1 MLDTEKRDGS
11 LPESEDRFKLFFENA
26 PLGYQSLDENGC
38 FIEINERWSEILGYS
53 REEVIGKW
61 FGDFLAKQYVEGFR
75 ERFKLFK
82 SQGNIHSEF
91 EMVRKDGSTIFVGFD
106 GRIGYTADGE
116 FKQTHCILDN
126 ISERVKAE
134 NLLKE
139 SEERFRQLFELSPVG
154 KSMTGIDGSL
164 HVNKAFRDMVGYS
177 DEELMRMKWQDIT
190 HPDDITKSAELIQ
203 SLMDDPVTHASIEK
217 RFIHKN
223 GGIVW
228 VEVSVFLY
236 RKDGQPQFFITT
248 AINITDRKQTEI
260 MLKES
265 EEKYRGLVEV
275 SSDAIFINQR
285 NQITYLNP
293 AALRLFGAKDPEQL
307 IGKSPFTVF
316 DPMYHQAIGQRIGE
330 MFKRETVAPMIEERI
345 VRLDGSVADV
355 EVTATSFKLQGEL
368 AIQVVL
374 RDVTERKRAE
384 RQIVSFN
391 EELEKLVQQR
401 TAELNESI
409 AELEEQTR
417 VFVGR
422 EMRIIELKD
431 RVEELEQQIKERAN
445 LKY

>member
-1 MLDTEKRDGS
+1 MLDEKKGS
-11 LPESEDRFKLFFENA
+11 GELPESVERFKLFFENA

-38 FIEINERWSEILGYS
+38 FIEINDRWSEVLGYS

-75 ERFKLFK
+75 ERFQLFK

-91 EMVRKDGSTIFVGFD
+91 EMVRKDGATIFVGFD
-106 GRIGYTADGE
+106 GRIGYTPEGS

-134 NLLKE
+134 NLLRE

-164 HVNKAFRDMVGYS
+164 HVNKAFCDMVGYS
-177 DEELMRMKWQDIT
+177 EKELESMKWQDIT
-190 HPDDITKSAELIQ
+190 HPDDISKSAEFIQ
-203 SLMDDPVTHASIEK
+203 SIIDGKVEYSRIEK
-217 RFIHKN
+217 RFTHKN
-223 GGIVW
+223 GDVVW
-228 VEVSVFLY
+228 ADVSTNLY
-236 RKDGQPQFFITT
+236 RKDGQPRYFITS
-248 AINITDRKQTEI
+248 AINITDRKQAEL

-265 EEKYRGLVEV
+265 EEKYRALVEV

-285 NQITYLNP
+285 NTITYLNR
-293 AALRLFGAKDPEQL
+293 AALRLFGANDPEQI
-307 IGKSPFTVF
+307 IGKSPFSVF
-316 DPMYHQAIGQRIGE
+316 DPDFHHAIGQRIDE
-330 MFKRETVAPMIEERI
+330 MFESELVVPTIEERI
-345 VRLDGSVADV
+345 VRLDGTKVDV

-368 AIQVVL
+368 AIHVVL
-374 RDVTERKRAE
+374 RDVTERKQAE

-391 EELEKLVQQR
+391 EELEKLVQLR

-431 RVEELEQQIKERAN
+431 RVDELERQLKEKTN
-445 LKY
+445 SK

>member
-1 MLDTEKRDGS
+1 MLDEKKGDNG
-11 LPESEDRFKLFFENA
+11 LPESVERFKLFFENA

-38 FIEINERWSEILGYS
+38 FIEINDRWSEVLGYS

-91 EMVRKDGSTIFVGFD
+91 EMVRKDGVTIFVAFD
-106 GRIGYTADGE
+106 GRIGYTPDGS

-164 HVNKAFRDMVGYS
+164 HVNKAFCDMVGYS
-177 DEELMRMKWQDIT
+177 EEEIRNMRWQDIT
-190 HPDDITKSAELIQ
+190 HPDDVAKSADLLQSIVDGTAEL
-203 SLMDDPVTHASIEK
+203 ARIEK
-217 RFIHKN
+217 RFIHKS
-223 GGIVW
+223 GRIVW
-228 VEVSVFLY
+228 ADVSTNLY
-236 RKDGQPQFFITT
+236 LKDGKPQYFITS
-248 AINITDRKQTEI
+248 AIDITDRRQTEM

-265 EEKYRGLVEV
+265 EEKYRALVEV

-285 NQITYLNP
+285 NKITYLNR
-293 AALRLFGAKDPEQL
+293 AALRLFGANDPEQL

-316 DPMYHQAIGQRIGE
+316 DPDFHQAIGQRIDE
-330 MFKRETVAPMIEERI
+330 MFEREMAVPIIEERI
-345 VRLDGSVADV
+345 IRLDGTKVDV
-355 EVTATSFKLQGEL
+355 EVTATSFKLQEEL
-368 AIQVVL
+368 AIHVVL
-374 RDVTERKRAE
+374 RDVTERKQAE

-391 EELEKLVQQR
+391 EELEKLVQLR

-431 RVEELEQQIKERAN
+431 RVEELEQQLKE
-445 LKY
+445 KTKFI